1 MFLWICVFALPI
13 VALATIVIR
22 LWRTNRSELGWTSTY
37 AAILFAFASPLV
49 GLWGELHL
57 DVLSRRSS
65 LDYGFEIGGLAVS
78 IVALVPTFI
87 WFIRSRRWY
96 SFAVFAI
103 SSIMSAL
110 WVVICGTF

>member
-13 VALATIVIR
+13 VALVTIVIR
-22 LWRTNRSELGWTSTY
+22 LWRTNRAELGRTSAF

-78 IVALVPTFI
+78 IVTLVPTFI

-96 SFAVFAI
+96 STAVFAI
-103 SSIMSAL
+103 SSLMSVL
-110 WVVICGTF
+110 WLMICATF